1 MIDFKFLEVKNLGA
15 YKGLYNILVNIFPYA
30 NHKILIGNLKERI
43 GCQAKLIIIEYPYKD
58 FDFSSVYSYFY
69 SKKHQK
75 VSKDCIRLHFFSSKE
90 IAEKSYIGNIVVR
103 DSVIDSRGKA
113 VFSPK
118 YLYNH
123 SQAYIVTTTIKIH
136 IMGKEFKIDTIPWMS
151 QDTDIAICAH
161 VALWSINNYFA
172 NKYPNYALKSIAE
185 ISQLTPMYIGRRTPS
200 NGLNLLQI
208 SDIFAKLG
216 FYPLVLKKENSNS
229 DDFYRAVYSYIE
241 SGIPMVGAMTKK
253 EHAVAIV
260 GHEEIEIEK
269 LNNSKENI
277 TYPSDYIKGF
287 LISDDNEFPFTT
299 ISREKGKYT
308 FKDLDYVIIPLYEK
322 MYINANIV
330 YERVKA
336 IIDSGV
342 LNIPSTQIILRVY
355 LTSIRSL
362 KREILKDNSIDQT
375 LKTIILKLHSPQ
387 FVWCADISTKEEYL
401 SEKMSAK
408 IIIDS
413 TAGTYENE
421 PWIFMHDNSKIFWKY
436 NHEIYKIDRKVNSY
450 KIYKNNLKEIK
461 K

>member
-1 MIDFKFLEVKNLGA
+1 
-15 YKGLYNILVNIFPYA
+15 
-30 NHKILIGNLKERI
+30 
-43 GCQAKLIIIEYPYKD
+43 
-58 FDFSSVYSYFY
+58 
-69 SKKHQK
+69 
-75 VSKDCIRLHFFSSKE
+75 
-90 IAEKSYIGNIVVR
+90 
-103 DSVIDSRGKA
+103 
-113 VFSPK
+113 
-118 YLYNH
+118 
-123 SQAYIVTTTIKIH
+123 
-136 IMGKEFKIDTIPWMS
+136 
-151 QDTDIAICAH
+151 
-161 VALWSINNYFA
+161 
-172 NKYPNYALKSIAE
+172 
-185 ISQLTPMYIGRRTPS
+185 
-200 NGLNLLQI
+200 
-208 SDIFAKLG
+208 
-216 FYPLVLKKENSNS
+216 
-229 DDFYRAVYSYIE
+229 
-241 SGIPMVGAMTKK
+241 MTKK

-401 SEKMSAK
+401 NEKMSAK

-436 NHEIYKIDRKVNSY
+436 NHEIYKIDREVNSY
-450 KIYKNNLKEIK
+450 RIYKNNLKEIK